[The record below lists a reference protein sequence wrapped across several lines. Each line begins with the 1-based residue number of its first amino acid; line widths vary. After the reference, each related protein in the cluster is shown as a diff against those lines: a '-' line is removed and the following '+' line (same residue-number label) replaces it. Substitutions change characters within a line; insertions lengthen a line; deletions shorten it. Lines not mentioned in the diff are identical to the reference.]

1 MVYVPFRQETIGLV
15 ILALVVAIGY
25 SFLTKS
31 LSPRLAIVLGI
42 ILAFIGKGGVLSL
55 VGTGIAGVGISE
67 MFGQYIEKTNLSSS

>member
-1 MVYVPFRQETIGLV
+1 MLSAPVKQETIGLV
-15 ILALVVAIGY
+15 ILGLVVAIGY

-31 LSPRLAIVLGI
+31 LSPRLAIILGV